1 MQGAIS
7 VIPSECLKGRASVPG
22 SGWRGDR
29 GATHKVKEG
38 AEFFKE
44 TSVSFEPDSIIGL
57 VDAVLRGV
65 TPRLKNS

>member
-44 TSVSFEPDSIIGL
+44 TSVSSNRTASSGSWM
-57 VDAVLRGV
+57 RYGV
-65 TPRLKNS
+65 E